1 METRLVADP
10 SGCGD
15 AKPCP
20 KIWQTADGRYWLQGN
35 HATSDLLA
43 ELDLPDHEGL
53 VELDPS
59 LIGWTPSEDGA

>member
-20 KIWQTADGRYWLQGN
+20 KIRQTADGRYWLRGN
-35 HATSDLLA
+35 HATSDLLT
-43 ELDLPDHEGL
+43 ELDLPDHEGV